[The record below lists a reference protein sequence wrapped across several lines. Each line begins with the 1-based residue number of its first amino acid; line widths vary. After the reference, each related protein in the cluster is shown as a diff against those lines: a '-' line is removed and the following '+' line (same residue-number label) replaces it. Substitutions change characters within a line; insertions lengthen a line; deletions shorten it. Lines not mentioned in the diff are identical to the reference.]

1 MAFAEHQRRLDRPVE
16 GAADGATQRAHL
28 VAAAKAGSDGARR
41 TLAMHPCPPVFRDL
55 WRHFQSLSLWRGA
68 SGMGPSPLTLH
79 DVREYEARFGRT
91 FLPGELLLLKRL
103 DSITLGA

>member
-1 MAFAEHQRRLDRPVE
+1 VAFAEHQRRLDQRVE
-16 GAADGATQRAHL
+16 GAADGGTQRAHL
-28 VAAAKAGSDGARR
+28 AAAAAAGNAGARR
-41 TLAMHPCPPVFRDL
+41 TLALHPCPPVFRAL
-55 WRHFQSLSLWRGA
+55 WRHFQTLSLWRGA

-79 DVREYEARFGRT
+79 DVREYETRFGCA